1 MYKVSNRYDFDELR
15 QQIEHKDNWNK
26 EAFTVFPYEAGSG
39 KSRES
44 QSFLGEMTKNY
55 SYKAIYV
62 QRFVKE
68 NQLEDT
74 VNRINEFAGKVVA
87 VGITGED
94 NKKRN
99 GLDKAKRAQ
108 IIVCSHSMYKQ
119 FCRGLHP
126 ELLKEREILIIDEY
140 MDLVERI
147 SILIE
152 EVSSLWCSFDLYE
165 QGREVIALAE
175 ILKEKYY
182 KYSTLLNAVSKREIF
197 YLDFKDS
204 IYTKY
209 KRAVESLIASV
220 HNQAQKRLLIKV
232 QHLLKNGGLFYENTL
247 HTFEDIS
254 FCMLENNII
263 LDANGNFDATYKLNQ
278 DTFKVK
284 NQSPV
289 FDYSQTV
296 LKHFKINTGKG
307 QLEKYLNFYD
317 KMVEEIGFNKGSKIL
332 FITEK
337 DSVSKVQESLL
348 TKFAH
353 IGDKIEEIEAFFDIK
368 FGIEYFGNIIGRN
381 NFRDFDKVVILK
393 TPNYSYLDYTLKYF
407 YFQTLSGKPMGN
419 ISVFENQDVESIR
432 KTAVAGEIYQAIKR
446 INRDMKK
453 NAQIYLFC
461 DSNEE
466 VDIVVQQLRN
476 VQYVKQEMQ
485 FEKKRKK
492 YDNSK
497 REEQSKLMEKI
508 NRVQNALLEC
518 VNAKM
523 ESIRKQEISKR
534 AGVADKSQFSQILKR
549 IKLFLITHQIESN
562 GQKFIFKHDTE
573 SKDVI

>member
-1 MYKVSNRYDFDELR
+1 MNKVSNSYDFDELR
-15 QQIEHKDNWNK
+15 QQIVNKDNWSK
-26 EAFTVFPYEAGSG
+26 ESFTVFPYEAGSG

-44 QSFLGEMTKNY
+44 QGFLGEMVKEY

-62 QRFVKE
+62 QRFIKDNE
-68 NQLEDT
+68 GT
-74 VNRINEFAGKVVA
+74 VNRINEFAGREVA

-94 NKKRN
+94 NKKKN
-99 GLDKAKRAQ
+99 GLNKAKEAQ

-147 SILIE
+147 SITIE

-182 KYSTLLNAVSKREIF
+182 KYSTLLNAVNNREIF
-197 YLDFKDS
+197 YLDFKDN

-209 KRAVESLIASV
+209 KKAIESLIASV

-232 QHLLKNGGLFYENTL
+232 QNLLKNGGLFYENTL

-254 FCMLENNII
+254 FRMLENNVI

-278 DTFKVK
+278 DIFRVK
-284 NQSPV
+284 NQPLV

-296 LKHFKINTGKG
+296 LKHFNINTSKG
-307 QLEKYLNFYD
+307 QLEKYLNFYRE
-317 KMVEEIGFNKGSKIL
+317 MLGEIEFNKGSKIL
-332 FITEK
+332 FVTEK
-337 DSVSKVQESLL
+337 NSVSTVQEALL
-348 TKFAH
+348 TKFTY
-353 IGDKIEEIEAFFDIK
+353 IGDKIEELEAFFDVN
-368 FGIEYFGNIIGRN
+368 FEIEYFGNIIGRN
-381 NFRDFDKVVILK
+381 NFRDFDIVVILK

-407 YFQTLSGKPMGN
+407 YLQTLSGKPMEN
-419 ISVFENQDVESIR
+419 ICIFENQDVEAIR

-466 VDIVVQQLRN
+466 VDIVMQQLEN
-476 VQYVKQEMQ
+476 VQYVKQEIQ

-492 YDNSK
+492 
-497 REEQSKLMEKI
+497 I
-508 NRVQNALLEC
+508 
-518 VNAKM
+518 
-523 ESIRKQEISKR
+523 
-534 AGVADKSQFSQILKR
+534 
-549 IKLFLITHQIESN
+549 
-562 GQKFIFKHDTE
+562 
-573 SKDVI
+573 